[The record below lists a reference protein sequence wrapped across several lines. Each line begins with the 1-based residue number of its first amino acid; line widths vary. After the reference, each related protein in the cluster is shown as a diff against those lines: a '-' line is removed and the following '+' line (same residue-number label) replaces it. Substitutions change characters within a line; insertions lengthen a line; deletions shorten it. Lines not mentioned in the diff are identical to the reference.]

1 LSENLQQ
8 LKQDVDWRKAEAERI
23 GLGFSLT
30 AKPSVGLLG
39 LPEAKKYL
47 PAKHLLRNRMCP
59 FGNGKRGDRRAFAAA
74 QHAVGCVR
82 VGVLHKSETKK
93 LVSA

>member
-1 LSENLQQ
+1 LEKFWLGHANKSVTDKYSEQ

-39 LPEAKKYL
+39 LPEAKKYQSR
-47 PAKHLLRNRMCP
+47 K
-59 FGNGKRGDRRAFAAA
+59 AA
-74 QHAVGCVR
+74 
-82 VGVLHKSETKK
+82 
-93 LVSA
+93 